1 MSTEKNYK
9 ELLHG
14 ITTFIFDV
22 DGVLTNG
29 IINITTEGE
38 MIRRMN
44 VRDGFALRTAL
55 DAGYR
60 IAIISGGT
68 NEGVRMRLNGLGI
81 RDIYLGVRNKLEVYE
96 RYKEK
101 YGLTDGEIMYMGDD
115 IPDWEVMR
123 TAGLPCAPND
133 ADSEIQRI
141 AKYISHKKG
150 GEGCARDIIEQ
161 ILRVQGK
168 WFEPGF
174 S

>member
-1 MSTEKNYK
+1 
-9 ELLHG
+9 
-14 ITTFIFDV
+14 V

-44 VRDGFALRTAL
+44 VKDGFALKTAL
-55 DAGYR
+55 QEGFR

-68 NEGVRMRLNGLGI
+68 NEGVRRRLNGLGI
-81 RDIYLGVRNKLEVYE
+81 KDIYLGVHNKLEVLESYCRE
-96 RYKEK
+96 HSLKPE
-101 YGLTDGEIMYMGDD
+101 EIMYMGDD

-123 TAGLPCAPND
+123 RVGLPCAPND

-168 WFEPGF
+168 WFEPELT
-174 S
+174 